1 MTLKKGPFP
10 RHSFT
15 RFAVSYF
22 VLILLIMTLF
32 FVYMFVS
39 INDSTRKEA
48 VNNQLNRLN
57 RIAYRN
63 EEYMATM
70 QKTADQIDLSPF
82 IDPFVYTE
90 HPDRAYDLMQHL
102 SAYSVTNTFCEKM
115 FLCVSLDDHV
125 YSSQNTMSLDTL
137 CNLMHFENIS
147 PLTLSEL
154 LHYPGKL
161 TVLPEQSVE
170 SALLDGPKSP
180 VITLVYPFGNPGGT
194 KGSLMFMIRKEIY
207 KDLFADHVTLNNNT
221 YILREGQI
229 MVSEGDFAIPN
240 DVLLEAYRDG
250 REVFNWNG
258 NEWILTAY
266 QGNDTE
272 TEYLSVLQVNGLS
285 GALRESFGKLIL
297 VFSLC
302 ALVSFL
308 VAYFL
313 AKHNWKPVRE
323 LSGMFQ
329 KPESGEDDWQLIR
342 NGISELSQ
350 SNTALSDRLANSMP
364 MIRHDFS
371 TLFLKNHY
379 QNREETLR
387 AAQRSGENIDFRY
400 YAVVLSSTQEY
411 NNQPLDL
418 TNAPFTAMSEVT
430 AWGIELI
437 AMNVNLYLLF
447 SDREDAIEKMTEL
460 IWQENRIK
468 NGQAVTAVS
477 SVRSDFAE
485 APEAYLEAATAYEN
499 RFVMDDEHPLRY
511 TDISMSM
518 AEFQPK
524 ADRITQGIGQALML
538 KDPGLL
544 NNRIDE
550 LTGFLRGTNMSP
562 FFFRLF
568 YNHVIGT
575 LIREVPDLAEAEK
588 DGVPFYDTLTLTGCS
603 SLDDL
608 SELLRSLCEYVLNR
622 KKETEPVGQ
631 SANGMQAVAE
641 YIRARF
647 ADKELS
653 ISAISETF
661 DMPMAKLSMEF
672 KEEMKMTPLEYLTML
687 RVEKSC
693 DMLDNTDLPVKEI
706 AEQVGYYDASSFIRR
721 FRQKTGQTPMQYR
734 HRKEGRDE

>member
-1 MTLKKGPFP
+1 MALKKGFFP
-10 RHSFT
+10 RRSFT

-22 VLILLIMTLF
+22 VLILLIVTLF

-39 INDSTRKEA
+39 INGNTREDA

-125 YSSQNTMSLDTL
+125 YSSQNTMPLETL

-147 PLTLSEL
+147 PLALSEL

-161 TVLPEQSVE
+161 TILPEQSVE

-180 VITLVYPFGNPGGT
+180 VITYVYPFGTPGGT
-194 KGSLMFMIRKEIY
+194 KGSLIFMIRKDIY
-207 KDLFADHVTLNNNT
+207 GDLFADHVTLHNNT
-221 YILREGQI
+221 YILRNGEI
-229 MVSEGDFAIPN
+229 MVSEEAFPIPD
-240 DVLLEAYRDG
+240 DVLLETHRDG
-250 REVFNWNG
+250 RDVFSWNG
-258 NEWILTAY
+258 EEWILTAY
-266 QGNDTE
+266 RGSDNE

-285 GALRESFGKLIL
+285 EALRESFGKVVLA
-297 VFSLC
+297 FALC

-308 VAYFL
+308 AAYFL
-313 AKHNWKPVRE
+313 ARHNWKPVRE

-329 KPESGEDDWQLIR
+329 KPKNGGDDWQLIR

-350 SNTALSDRLANSMP
+350 SNTVLSDRLANSMP

-371 TLFLKNHY
+371 IHFLKNHY
-379 QNREETLR
+379 QNREEVLW
-387 AAQRSGENIDFRY
+387 AAQRCGENIDCRY
-400 YAVVLSSTQEY
+400 YAVVLSSVQED

-418 TNAPFTAMSEVT
+418 TFAPFDAIPAVT

-447 SDREDAIEKMTEL
+447 SDQEDAIGDMTEL
-460 IWQENRIK
+460 IWKENRAR

-518 AEFQPK
+518 TDFLPK

-538 KDPGLL
+538 KDTALL
-544 NNRIDE
+544 DNRIEE

-568 YNHVIGT
+568 YNHVIAT
-575 LIREVPDLAEAEK
+575 LIREVPDLATAEK
-588 DGVPFYDTLTLTGCS
+588 DGLPFYDTLTLTGCS
-603 SLDDL
+603 GLDDL

-622 KKETEPVGQ
+622 KKETEPAGRNN
-631 SANGMQAVAE
+631 NGIQAVAE
-641 YIRARF
+641 YIRSRF
-647 ADKELS
+647 MDKELS

-693 DMLDNTDLPVKEI
+693 DLLDNTGLPVKEI

-721 FRQKTGQTPMQYR
+721 FRQKTGQTPLQYR
-734 HRKEGRDE
+734 HRKEGREE